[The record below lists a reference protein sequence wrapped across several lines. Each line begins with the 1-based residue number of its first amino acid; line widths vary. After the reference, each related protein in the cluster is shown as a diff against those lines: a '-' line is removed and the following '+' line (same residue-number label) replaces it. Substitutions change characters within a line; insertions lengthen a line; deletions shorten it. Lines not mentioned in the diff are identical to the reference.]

1 MEFLKSK
8 LEKIMEILENRELV
22 LSFIL
27 CIIALVFLIQ
37 LFNLQVIN
45 GVSYREQAEN
55 KIVRTESIAASRG
68 EIYDR
73 NGVLLATN
81 RLTYDVEIYRTKV
94 GVENTNEAIIK
105 RVDIIERNGDKIY
118 STFPCNASGDNFSEE
133 YLNNAEL
140 RNSFLKNIKL
150 DENATYQD
158 VLNYYSKKYAVED
171 YDFRDKINVIKV
183 KYEANLNGYSLF
195 NGVVI
200 SKDISKNSVAQIEE
214 LKSELYGVNIISVP
228 QRYYVSD
235 NFACHIIGYVSK
247 INTDEYNN
255 SKDEGYTINSMI
267 GKSGIE
273 ESMEKYLKGVDGV
286 KKVVTDSL
294 GNVSSEQIITE
305 ASSGKDVTLTID
317 YRIQNVVENALK
329 NTLWNLQTGGYG
341 KEPIYEAQSGS
352 CVVLDVETGEVLAIA
367 SYPEYNINSFVDGI
381 SSSEWNSLISDAQ
394 KPMFNRAISGT
405 YSPGSTYK
413 MLMGIAGLESG
424 GIYVDEYY
432 TDPGEYPYAYKP
444 KCWIYTAHQITHG
457 SINLAGALKG
467 SCNCYFYEVGR
478 RIGIA
483 NIVQWA
489 KNFGLGSK
497 TGIELSGE
505 AKGNIAGD
513 GVNEW
518 SLGDTLSASIGQN
531 TNLFTPIQLANYIST
546 IANGGTLNKVSLIKN
561 VGDDINSVPLS
572 ELANYTKEFTGVDFQ
587 PRDLEID
594 PSYINAVKEG
604 MYAVTTE
611 NGGTAADIFADSR
624 VEVAGKTGTAQ
635 VASGANNA
643 IFVGFAPYNNPKIAV
658 VAIVEHGGE
667 GYYLANMVKEITNEY
682 FDIYN
687 FDGEKQKIQEV
698 VNVHVDF

>member
-94 GVENTNEAIIK
+94 GIENTNEAIIK
-105 RVDIIERNGDKIY
+105 LVDIIERNGDKIY

-294 GNVSSEQIITE
+294 GNVSSEQIISE

-367 SYPEYNINSFVDGI
+367 SYPEYN
-381 SSSEWNSLISDAQ
+381 
-394 KPMFNRAISGT
+394 K
-405 YSPGSTYK
+405 
-413 MLMGIAGLESG
+413 
-424 GIYVDEYY
+424 
-432 TDPGEYPYAYKP
+432 YPYAYKP

-457 SINLAGALKG
+457 AINLAGALKG

-483 NIVQWA
+483 NIVEWA

-587 PRDLEID
+587 PRNLDID
-594 PSYINAVKEG
+594 PSYINAIKEG

-687 FDGEKQKIQEV
+687 FDGQKQKMQEV
-698 VNVHVDF
+698 VNVGVDF

>member
-94 GVENTNEAIIK
+94 GIENTNEAIK
-105 RVDIIERNGDKIY
+105 KLVDIIERNGDKIY

-133 YLNNAEL
+133 YLNNTEL
-140 RNSFLKNIKL
+140 RNSFLKSIKL

-171 YDFRDKINVIKV
+171 YDFKDKINVIKV

-267 GKSGIE
+267 GKSGVE
-273 ESMEKYLKGVDGV
+273 ESMEKYLKGTDGV

-329 NTLWNLQTGGYG
+329 KTLWNLQTGGYG
-341 KEPIYEAQSGS
+341 KDPIYEAQSGS

-381 SSSEWNSLISDAQ
+381 SSSEWNSLISDEQ

-457 SINLAGALKG
+457 AINLAGALKG

-483 NIVQWA
+483 SIVEWA

-505 AKGNIAGD
+505 AMGNIAGD
-513 GVNEW
+513 GATEW

-572 ELANYTKEFTGVDFQ
+572 ELANYTRDFTGVDFQ
-587 PRDLEID
+587 PRNLDID
-594 PSYINAVKEG
+594 PSYINAIKEG

>member
-94 GVENTNEAIIK
+94 GIENTNEAIIK
-105 RVDIIERNGDKIY
+105 LVDIIERNGDKIY

-294 GNVSSEQIITE
+294 GNVSSEQIISE

-317 YRIQNVVENALK
+317 YRIQNAVENALK

-457 SINLAGALKG
+457 AINLAGALKG

-483 NIVQWA
+483 NIVEWA

-505 AKGNIAGD
+505 AMGNIAGD
-513 GVNEW
+513 GATEW

-587 PRDLEID
+587 SRNLDID
-594 PSYINAVKEG
+594 SSYINAIKEG

-687 FDGEKQKIQEV
+687 FDGQKQKMQEV
-698 VNVHVDF
+698 VNVGVDF

>member
-94 GVENTNEAIIK
+94 GIENTNEAIK
-105 RVDIIERNGDKIY
+105 KLVDIIERNGDKIY

-133 YLNNAEL
+133 YLNNTEL
-140 RNSFLKNIKL
+140 RNSFLKSIKL

-171 YDFRDKINVIKV
+171 YDFKDKINVIKV

-267 GKSGIE
+267 GKSGVE
-273 ESMEKYLKGVDGV
+273 ESMEKYLKGTDGV

-329 NTLWNLQTGGYG
+329 KTLWNLQTGGYG
-341 KEPIYEAQSGS
+341 KDPIYEAQSGS

-381 SSSEWNSLISDAQ
+381 SSSEWNSLISDEQ

-457 SINLAGALKG
+457 AINLAGALKG

-483 NIVQWA
+483 SIVEWA

-505 AKGNIAGD
+505 AMGNIAGD
-513 GVNEW
+513 GATEW

-546 IANGGTLNKVSLIKN
+546 IANGGTLNKVSIIKN

-572 ELANYTKEFTGVDFQ
+572 ELASYTKEFTGVDFQ
-587 PRDLEID
+587 TRNLEID

-667 GYYLANMVKEITNEY
+667 GYYLANMVKDITNEY

-687 FDGEKQKIQEV
+687 FDGQKQKMQEIV
-698 VNVHVDF
+698 SNGIDF

>member
-27 CIIALVFLIQ
+27 CIVALVFLIQ
-37 LFNLQVIN
+37 LFNLQIIN

-94 GVENTNEAIIK
+94 GIEKTNEAIK
-105 RVDIIERNGDKIY
+105 KLVEIIERNGDTIY
-118 STFPCNASGDNFSEE
+118 STFPCNDTGDNFSEE
-133 YLNNAEL
+133 FLNNAQL
-140 RNSFLKNIKL
+140 RNSFLTSIKL

-158 VLNYYSKKYAVED
+158 VLSYYAKKYAVEE
-171 YDFRDKINVIKV
+171 YDFKDKLDVIKV

-228 QRYYVSD
+228 QRYYTSD
-235 NFACHIIGYVSK
+235 EFACHILGYVSK
-247 INTDEYNN
+247 INTEEYNN
-255 SKDEGYTINSMI
+255 SKDDGYTINSMI
-267 GKSGIE
+267 GKSGVE
-273 ESMEKYLKGVDGV
+273 ESMEKYLRGVDGT

-367 SYPEYNINSFVDGI
+367 SYPVYNINSFVDGI
-381 SSSEWNSLISDAQ
+381 SSSEWNSLINDVQ

-513 GVNEW
+513 GATEW

-561 VGDDINSVPLS
+561 VGDDINSVSLS
-572 ELANYTKEFTGVDFQ
+572 ELASYTKEFTGVDFQ
-587 PRDLEID
+587 TRNLEID
-594 PSYINAVKEG
+594 PSYINAIKEG

-667 GYYLANMVKEITNEY
+667 GYYLANMVKDITNEY

-687 FDGEKQKIQEV
+687 FDGQKQKMQEIV
-698 VNVHVDF
+698 SNGIDF

>member
-27 CIIALVFLIQ
+27 CIVALVFLIQ
-37 LFNLQVIN
+37 LFNLQIIN

-94 GVENTNEAIIK
+94 GIEKTNEAIK
-105 RVDIIERNGDKIY
+105 KLVEIIERNGDTIY
-118 STFPCNASGDNFSEE
+118 STFPCNDTGDNFSEE
-133 YLNNAEL
+133 FLNNTQL
-140 RNSFLKNIKL
+140 RNTFLTSIKL

-158 VLNYYSKKYAVED
+158 VLSYYAKKYAVEE
-171 YDFRDKINVIKV
+171 YDFKDKLDVIKV

-228 QRYYVSD
+228 QRYYTSD
-235 NFACHIIGYVSK
+235 EFACHILGYVSK
-247 INTDEYNN
+247 INTEEYNN
-255 SKDEGYTINSMI
+255 SKDDGYTINSMI
-267 GKSGIE
+267 GKSGVE
-273 ESMEKYLKGVDGV
+273 ESMEKYLRGVDGT

-367 SYPEYNINSFVDGI
+367 SYPVYNINSFVDGI
-381 SSSEWNSLISDAQ
+381 SSSEWNSLINDVQ

-513 GVNEW
+513 GATEW

-561 VGDDINSVPLS
+561 VGDDINSVSLS
-572 ELANYTKEFTGVDFQ
+572 ELASYTKEFTGVDFQ
-587 PRDLEID
+587 TRNLEID

-667 GYYLANMVKEITNEY
+667 GYYLANMVKDITNEY

-687 FDGEKQKIQEV
+687 FDGQKQKMQEIV
-698 VNVHVDF
+698 SNGIDF

>member
-27 CIIALVFLIQ
+27 CIVALVFLIQ
-37 LFNLQVIN
+37 LFNLQIIN

-94 GVENTNEAIIK
+94 GIEKTNEAIK
-105 RVDIIERNGDKIY
+105 KLVEIIERNGDTIY
-118 STFPCNASGDNFSEE
+118 STFPCNDTGDNFSEE
-133 YLNNAEL
+133 FLNNTQL
-140 RNSFLKNIKL
+140 RNTFLTSIKL

-158 VLNYYSKKYAVED
+158 VLSYYAKKYAVEE
-171 YDFRDKINVIKV
+171 YDFKDKLDVIKV

-228 QRYYVSD
+228 QRYYTSD
-235 NFACHIIGYVSK
+235 EFACHILGYVSK
-247 INTDEYNN
+247 INTEEYNN
-255 SKDEGYTINSMI
+255 SKDDGYTINSMI
-267 GKSGIE
+267 GKSGVE
-273 ESMEKYLKGVDGV
+273 ESMEKYLRGVDGT

-352 CVVLDVETGEVLAIA
+352 CVVLDVETCEFLAIA
-367 SYPEYNINSFVDGI
+367 SYPVYNINSFVDGI
-381 SSSEWNSLISDAQ
+381 SSSEWNSLINDVQ

-513 GVNEW
+513 GATEW

-561 VGDDINSVPLS
+561 VGDDINSVSLS
-572 ELANYTKEFTGVDFQ
+572 ELASYTKEFTGVDFQ
-587 PRDLEID
+587 TRNLEID
-594 PSYINAVKEG
+594 PSYINAIKEG

-667 GYYLANMVKEITNEY
+667 GYYLANMVKDITNEY

-687 FDGEKQKIQEV
+687 FDGQKQKMQEIV
-698 VNVHVDF
+698 SNGIDF

>member
-27 CIIALVFLIQ
+27 CIVALVFLIQ
-37 LFNLQVIN
+37 LFNLQIIN

-94 GVENTNEAIIK
+94 GIEKTNEAIK
-105 RVDIIERNGDKIY
+105 KLVEIIERNGDTIY
-118 STFPCNASGDNFSEE
+118 STFPCNDAGDNFSEE
-133 YLNNAEL
+133 FLNNAQL
-140 RNSFLKNIKL
+140 RNSFLTSIKL

-158 VLNYYSKKYAVED
+158 VLSYYAKKYAVEE
-171 YDFRDKINVIKV
+171 YDFKDKLDVIKV

-228 QRYYVSD
+228 QRYYTSD
-235 NFACHIIGYVSK
+235 EFACHILGYVSK
-247 INTDEYNN
+247 INTEEYNN
-255 SKDEGYTINSMI
+255 SKDDGYTINSMI
-267 GKSGIE
+267 GKSGVE
-273 ESMEKYLKGVDGV
+273 ESMEKYLRGVDGT

-367 SYPEYNINSFVDGI
+367 SYPVYNINSFVDGI
-381 SSSEWNSLISDAQ
+381 SSSEWNSLINDVQ

-513 GVNEW
+513 GATEW

-561 VGDDINSVPLS
+561 VGDDINSVSLS
-572 ELANYTKEFTGVDFQ
+572 ELASYTKEFTGVDFQ
-587 PRDLEID
+587 TRNLEID
-594 PSYINAVKEG
+594 PSYINAIKEG

-667 GYYLANMVKEITNEY
+667 GYYLANMVKDITNEY

-687 FDGEKQKIQEV
+687 FDGQKQKMQEIV
-698 VNVHVDF
+698 SNGIDF

>member
-94 GVENTNEAIIK
+94 GIENTNEAIK
-105 RVDIIERNGDKIY
+105 KLVDIIERNGDKIY

-133 YLNNAEL
+133 YLNNTEL
-140 RNSFLKNIKL
+140 RNSFLKSIKL

-457 SINLAGALKG
+457 AINLAGALKG

-483 NIVQWA
+483 NIVEWA

-572 ELANYTKEFTGVDFQ
+572 ELANYTRDFTGVDFQ
-587 PRDLEID
+587 SRNLDID
-594 PSYINAVKEG
+594 SSYINAIKEG

-687 FDGEKQKIQEV
+687 FDGQKQKMQEV
-698 VNVHVDF
+698 VNVGVDF

>member
-94 GVENTNEAIIK
+94 GIENTNEAIIK
-105 RVDIIERNGDKIY
+105 LVDIIERNGDKIY

-457 SINLAGALKG
+457 AINLAGALKG

-483 NIVQWA
+483 NIVEWA

-505 AKGNIAGD
+505 AMGNIAGD
-513 GVNEW
+513 GATEW

-587 PRDLEID
+587 PRNLDID
-594 PSYINAVKEG
+594 SSYINDIKE
-604 MYAVTTE
+604 
-611 NGGTAADIFADSR
+611 
-624 VEVAGKTGTAQ
+624 
-635 VASGANNA
+635 
-643 IFVGFAPYNNPKIAV
+643 
-658 VAIVEHGGE
+658 
-667 GYYLANMVKEITNEY
+667 
-682 FDIYN
+682 
-687 FDGEKQKIQEV
+687 
-698 VNVHVDF
+698 

>member
-94 GVENTNEAIIK
+94 GIENTNEAIIK
-105 RVDIIERNGDKIY
+105 LVDIIERNGDKIY

-457 SINLAGALKG
+457 AINLAGALKG

-483 NIVQWA
+483 NIVEWA

-587 PRDLEID
+587 PRNLEID
-594 PSYINAVKEG
+594 PSYINAIKEG

-687 FDGEKQKIQEV
+687 FDGQKQKMQEV
-698 VNVHVDF
+698 VNVGVDF

>member
-27 CIIALVFLIQ
+27 CIVALVFLIQ
-37 LFNLQVIN
+37 LFNLQIIN

-94 GVENTNEAIIK
+94 GIEKTNEAIK
-105 RVDIIERNGDKIY
+105 KLVEIIERNGDAIY
-118 STFPCNASGDNFSEE
+118 STFPCNEAGDNFSEE
-133 YLNNAEL
+133 FLNNTQL
-140 RNSFLKNIKL
+140 RNSFLTSIKL

-158 VLNYYSKKYAVED
+158 VLSYYAKKYAVEE
-171 YDFRDKINVIKV
+171 YDFKDKLDVIKV

-228 QRYYVSD
+228 QRYYASD
-235 NFACHIIGYVSK
+235 EFACHILGYVSK
-247 INTDEYNN
+247 INTEEYNN
-255 SKDEGYTINSMI
+255 SKDDGYTINSMI
-267 GKSGIE
+267 GKSGVE

-587 PRDLEID
+587 PRNLEID
-594 PSYINAVKEG
+594 PSYINAIKEG

-687 FDGEKQKIQEV
+687 FDGQKQKMQEV
-698 VNVHVDF
+698 VNVGVDF

>member
-27 CIIALVFLIQ
+27 CIVALVFLIQ
-37 LFNLQVIN
+37 LFNLQIIN

-94 GVENTNEAIIK
+94 GIEKTNEAIK
-105 RVDIIERNGDKIY
+105 KLVEIIERNGDTIY
-118 STFPCNASGDNFSEE
+118 STFPCNDTGDNFSEE
-133 YLNNAEL
+133 FLNNTQL
-140 RNSFLKNIKL
+140 RNTFLTSIKL

-158 VLNYYSKKYAVED
+158 VLSYYAKKYAVEE
-171 YDFRDKINVIKV
+171 YDFKDKLDVIKV

-235 NFACHIIGYVSK
+235 EFACHILGYVSK
-247 INTDEYNN
+247 INTEEYNN
-255 SKDEGYTINSMI
+255 SKDDGYTINSMI
-267 GKSGIE
+267 GKSGVE
-273 ESMEKYLKGVDGV
+273 ESMEKYLRGVDGT

-367 SYPEYNINSFVDGI
+367 SYPVYNINSFVDGI
-381 SSSEWNSLISDAQ
+381 SSSEWNSLINDGQ

-513 GVNEW
+513 GATEW

-561 VGDDINSVPLS
+561 VGDDINSVSLS
-572 ELANYTKEFTGVDFQ
+572 ELASYTKEFTGVDFQ
-587 PRDLEID
+587 TRNLEID

-667 GYYLANMVKEITNEY
+667 GYYLANMVKDITNEY

-687 FDGEKQKIQEV
+687 FDGQKQKMQEIV
-698 VNVHVDF
+698 SNEIDF

>member
-105 RVDIIERNGDKIY
+105 LVDIIERNGDKIY
-118 STFPCNASGDNFSEE
+118 STFPCNDSGDNFSEE

-140 RNSFLKNIKL
+140 RSSFLKNIKL

-158 VLNYYSKKYAVED
+158 VLNYYSKKYAVEE
-171 YDFRDKINVIKV
+171 YDFKDKINVIKV

-483 NIVQWA
+483 NIVEWA

-572 ELANYTKEFTGVDFQ
+572 ELTNYTKEFTGVDFQ
-587 PRDLEID
+587 PRNLEID
-594 PSYINAVKEG
+594 PSYINAIKEG

>member
-94 GVENTNEAIIK
+94 GIENTNEAIK
-105 RVDIIERNGDKIY
+105 KLVDIIERNGDKIY

-133 YLNNAEL
+133 YLNNTEL
-140 RNSFLKNIKL
+140 RNSFLKSIKL

-171 YDFRDKINVIKV
+171 YDFKDKINVIKV

-457 SINLAGALKG
+457 AINLAGALKG

-483 NIVQWA
+483 NIVEWA

-505 AKGNIAGD
+505 AMGNIAGD
-513 GVNEW
+513 GATEW

-587 PRDLEID
+587 PRNLEID
-594 PSYINAVKEG
+594 PSYINAIKEG

-687 FDGEKQKIQEV
+687 FDGQKQKMQEV
-698 VNVHVDF
+698 VNVGVDF

>member
-94 GVENTNEAIIK
+94 GVEKTNEAIIK
-105 RVDIIERNGDKIY
+105 LVDIIERNGDKIY

-140 RNSFLKNIKL
+140 KNSFLKNIKL

-158 VLNYYSKKYAVED
+158 VLNYYSKKYAVEE

-228 QRYYVSD
+228 QRYYASD

-267 GKSGIE
+267 GKSGVE

-294 GNVSSEQIITE
+294 GNVSSEQIIAE

>member
-94 GVENTNEAIIK
+94 GIENTNEAIK
-105 RVDIIERNGDKIY
+105 KLVDIIERNGDKIY

-133 YLNNAEL
+133 YLNNTEL
-140 RNSFLKNIKL
+140 RNSFLKSIKL

-171 YDFRDKINVIKV
+171 YDFKDKINVIKV

-267 GKSGIE
+267 GKSGVE
-273 ESMEKYLKGVDGV
+273 ESMEKYLKGTDGV

-457 SINLAGALKG
+457 AINLAGALKG

-483 NIVQWA
+483 SIVEWA

-505 AKGNIAGD
+505 AMGNIAGD
-513 GVNEW
+513 GATEW

-572 ELANYTKEFTGVDFQ
+572 ELANYTRDFTGVDFQ
-587 PRDLEID
+587 PRNLDID
-594 PSYINAVKEG
+594 PSYINAIKEG

-687 FDGEKQKIQEV
+687 FDGQKQKIQEV

>member
-94 GVENTNEAIIK
+94 GIENTNEAIK
-105 RVDIIERNGDKIY
+105 KLVDIIERNGDKIY

-133 YLNNAEL
+133 YLNNTEL
-140 RNSFLKNIKL
+140 RNSFLKSIKL

-171 YDFRDKINVIKV
+171 YDFKDKINVIKV

-267 GKSGIE
+267 GKSGVE
-273 ESMEKYLKGVDGV
+273 ESMEKYLKGTDGV

-341 KEPIYEAQSGS
+341 KDPIYEAQSGS

-457 SINLAGALKG
+457 AINLAGALKG

-483 NIVQWA
+483 SIVEWA

-505 AKGNIAGD
+505 AMGNIAGD
-513 GVNEW
+513 GATEW

-572 ELANYTKEFTGVDFQ
+572 ELANYTRDFTGVDFQ
-587 PRDLEID
+587 PRNLDID
-594 PSYINAVKEG
+594 SSYINAIKEG

>member
-94 GVENTNEAIIK
+94 GIENTNEAIK
-105 RVDIIERNGDKIY
+105 KLVDIIERNGDKIY

-133 YLNNAEL
+133 YLNNTEL
-140 RNSFLKNIKL
+140 RNSFLKSIKL

-341 KEPIYEAQSGS
+341 KDPIYEAQSGS

-457 SINLAGALKG
+457 AINLAGALKG

-483 NIVQWA
+483 NIVEWA

-505 AKGNIAGD
+505 AMGNIAGD
-513 GVNEW
+513 GATEW

-587 PRDLEID
+587 PRNLEID
-594 PSYINAVKEG
+594 PSYINAIKEG

-687 FDGEKQKIQEV
+687 FDGQKQKMQEV
-698 VNVHVDF
+698 VNVGVDF